1 MLVSLPVSNLVS
13 GVSQQSP
20 TMRFPSQ
27 ASEQINCRASLIE
40 GLSKRPP
47 TKHIARVFATTG
59 NNAPLGFNGET
70 EKSAVHFIN
79 RDETERY
86 AILALQYRG
95 IREDLSTGPVQEL
108 RVAGLDGTLYPVV
121 YDTATRDYL
130 VCNSPQDDLRFLT
143 IADYTF
149 VVNRTKTVAETGAL
163 TATRNTEALVTIV
176 AGNYNSD
183 YSITV
188 AGNTYTYVTSAT
200 DSNTIKTTAIAQG
213 LLASFNASPASGI
226 TASRVGSTL
235 WFRRGDTTD
244 FVITYADSQ
253 SQRSMTLV
261 KGEAQVFTDL
271 PTSAPSGFKAKIA
284 GDPESADDEYWVAF
298 RTTDGS
304 TFGEGVWEES
314 FAPGVNYQLDPVTMP
329 HVLVREPDGSG
340 GIQFRLKKG
349 TWSERTVGDAVTA
362 KSPAFVGKSINDLF
376 FFKNRLGFISGIDKV
391 TMSEA
396 GQYFNFWRTTVT
408 TVVDSD
414 PIDVG
419 VAHSRVSKIQSAVP
433 FNDRLILFSG
443 LSQFSLGSTG
453 EVLSPATVSVTQT
466 TEFESDLQAR
476 PVATGRSIMFAESR
490 GGFAGIREY
499 VQVGNLENE
508 YDAIDTTA
516 NVSKYLKS
524 RVREIEVSTTGSMAV
539 IRTDFP
545 APTDTDPP
553 TLYVYEYFINGSE
566 KIQSAW
572 SKWTFNNATRI
583 HGIGWIDTDLYIVI
597 ERAGG
602 FYLESIR
609 VADGV
614 VDSGSDYEIK
624 LDRKVGPVSGTY
636 QADGNTDFPLP
647 YGIGTGEN
655 LVVVSDGQPF
665 NYVSKDYNATTD
677 ACTLS
682 IPGDHSSSQVY
693 VGVMYPMGYTFG
705 PQYIRSENRAITSG
719 RLGLTY
725 GKMLYNDTAYFKVR
739 VTPDS
744 RPTYEYEFNPGYVN
758 SGIRLDAAVDLRTG
772 EFNFPI
778 HARNT
783 EVKVEIVNDT
793 YLPCSVMSAEFE
805 GNFVTRRRT

>member
-1 MLVSLPVSNLVS
+1 MLVSIPVSNLIS
-13 GVSQQSP
+13 GVSQQAP
-20 TMRFPSQ
+20 TMRYPSQ

-47 TKHIARVFATTG
+47 TKHIARIFATTG
-59 NNAPLGFNGET
+59 ANAPLGYNGESET
-70 EKSAVHFIN
+70 SAVHFIN

-86 AILALQYRG
+86 AILALRYRG
-95 IREDLSTGPVQEL
+95 IREDLSTGPVHEL
-108 RVAGLDGTLYPVV
+108 RVVGLDGTLYPVV
-121 YDTATRDYL
+121 YDTGTKDYL
-130 VCNSPQDDLRFLT
+130 TCDSPRDDLRFLT

-149 VVNRTKTVAETGAL
+149 VVNREKTVAETGAL
-163 TATRNTEALVTIV
+163 TSARNTEALVTIV

-188 AGNTYTYVTSAT
+188 AGKTYTYVTSGT
-200 DSNTIKTTAIAQG
+200 DSNTIKTTTIAAG
-213 LLASFNASPASGI
+213 LLSSFNADPPSGI
-226 TASRVGSTL
+226 TASRKGSTL
-235 WFRRGDTTD
+235 WLKRADTTD
-244 FVITYADSQ
+244 FAITYTDSQ

-271 PTSAPSGFKAKIA
+271 PTVAPDGFKAKIS
-284 GDPESADDEYWVAF
+284 GDPESAEDEYWVAF

-314 FAPGVNYQLDPVTMP
+314 FAPVVHYQLDGTTMP

-340 GIQFRLKKG
+340 GIRFRLKKG
-349 TWSERTVGDAVTA
+349 TWAERTVGDEVTA
-362 KSPAFVGKSINDLF
+362 KSPAFVGKKINDLF
-376 FFKNRLGFISGIDKV
+376 FFKSRLGFISGIDKV

-396 GQYFNFWRTTVT
+396 GQYFNFWRTTVV

-419 VAHSRVSKIQSAVP
+419 VTHSRVSKIQAAVP

-453 EVLSPATVSVTQT
+453 EVLSPSTVSVTQT

-490 GGFAGIREY
+490 GGFSGIREY
-499 VQVGNLENE
+499 VQIGNLENE

-516 NVSKYLKS
+516 NVSKYVRN

-539 IRTDFP
+539 VRTDFP
-545 APTDTDPP
+545 TAADTDPP
-553 TLYVYEYFINGSE
+553 TLYVYEYFINGNE

-572 SKWTFNNATRI
+572 SKWTFQNAVRI
-583 HGIGWIDTDLYIVI
+583 YGLGWIDTDLYLVI
-597 ERAGG
+597 ERDGG

-614 VDSGSDYEIK
+614 VDDGYEIK
-624 LDRKVGPVSGTY
+624 LDRKVGPLTGTY
-636 QADGNTDFPLP
+636 QADGNTDFTLP

-655 LVVVSDGQPF
+655 LVVVSNGQPF
-665 NYVSKDYNATTD
+665 NYVSKNYNSTTD
-677 ACTLS
+677 VCTIS
-682 IPGDHSSSQVY
+682 IRGDHAASSVH

-705 PQYIRSENRAITSG
+705 PQYLRSENRAVTSG

-725 GKMLYNDTAYFKVR
+725 GKMLYHDTAFFTVK

-744 RPTYEYEFNPGYVN
+744 RPTYQYEFNPGYIN
-758 SGIRLDAAVDLRTG
+758 SEIVLDAPVDLRSG
-772 EFNFPI
+772 EFTFPV

-783 EVKVEIVNDT
+783 EVKVEIVNDS
-793 YLPCSVMSAEFE
+793 YLPCHIMSAEFE
-805 GNFVTRRRT
+805 GNFVTRRRA